1 MIVTNAKTSMESN
14 VPLNQVKKFGVDADN
29 MELVMEIL
37 SKLYSHPIRTMVQEY
52 ICNGRDA
59 MREAGTWGKIPMVIG
74 LPNTLEPTF
83 KVRDYGV
90 GISPERMDN
99 VFVFYGSSTKRSS
112 NVQTGGFGIGS
123 KSFRCYTD
131 SMSVTSFVDGI
142 KYVYVIQPS
151 GCLLISQEKT
161 KEPNGVEISIGVKH
175 KDISAFFDAVQR
187 CVRFWKE
194 PIKFLGT
201 TEGSIKQLTPV
212 CTIGEMDAYLIG
224 NDSQTIYLID
234 GIEYDMLQEDHLPYW
249 QRRQY
254 HFHSSGYAVA
264 INVPNGKF
272 KLHASREQLEVN
284 DNNKN
289 IQTQLLMKCTRIVEG
304 FVAKMISNPALTLKE
319 RLLKKTEY
327 SAFAK
332 VSEAMLQLDK
342 DHRLGGTTL
351 TLASNKLDTRYCRR
365 VRRGQNL
372 VFETN
377 KTNLVHTDR
386 SVIVDT
392 STDSNEGTLA
402 RRLNYYLSLHPEKTL
417 ILTSPN
423 AIPYCTEIFDTIIK
437 SETLPLPPKN
447 NTPKPPKST
456 REVFVFRVHRSG
468 HTSQQTVESFN
479 RDSLSCVGVDE
490 VTEEAQVLASF
501 LPVYRIPKS
510 NKKLVTRKYLS
521 IEEGIAHLSKL
532 HKEDSLIGIAQV
544 STCVKKLE
552 VMKDVIFADG
562 VGSDL
567 LAFLESKNPQ
577 LKDKRKANKAKF
589 DELLKKYPLIQVLMG
604 VHTYDSNNIKIL
616 VSEIN
621 KQTKDNK

>member
-1 MIVTNAKTSMESN
+1 
-14 VPLNQVKKFGVDADN
+14 
-29 MELVMEIL
+29 
-37 SKLYSHPIRTMVQEY
+37 
-52 ICNGRDA
+52 
-59 MREAGTWGKIPMVIG
+59 
-74 LPNTLEPTF
+74 
-83 KVRDYGV
+83 
-90 GISPERMDN
+90 
-99 VFVFYGSSTKRSS
+99 
-112 NVQTGGFGIGS
+112 
-123 KSFRCYTD
+123 
-131 SMSVTSFVDGI
+131 MSVTSFVDGT

-151 GCLLISQEKT
+151 GCLLLSKEKT

-194 PIKFLGT
+194 PIKFLG
-201 TEGSIKQLTPV
+201 SAANAIKQLTPV
-212 CTIGEMDAYLIG
+212 CTIGEMDAYLVG

-249 QRRQY
+249 RRRQY

-289 IQTQLLMKCTRIVEG
+289 IQTQLLNSCTRMVEE

-342 DHRLGGTTL
+342 DYRLGGTML
-351 TLASNKLDTRYCRR
+351 TSTGSVFEERYCRR
-365 VRRGQNL
+365 VRRGQKM
-372 VFETN
+372 VYETR
-377 KTNLVHTDR
+377 KSSSIRTDQ
-386 SVIVDT
+386 SIIVDT
-392 STDSNEGTLA
+392 STDTNEGTLA
-402 RRLNYYLSLHPEKTL
+402 RRLNYHLSLNPDKVL
-417 ILTSPN
+417 VMASPT
-423 AIPYCTEIFDTIIK
+423 AIPYCTEIFNTIIK

-479 RDSLSCVGVDE
+479 RDPFPCVGVDE

-501 LPVYRIPKS
+501 MSVFRIPKS
-510 NKKLVTRKYLS
+510 NKKLVTRKYMT
-521 IEEGIAHLSKL
+521 IEEGIAHLFKL

-567 LAFLESKNPQ
+567 LAFLESKNPE

-589 DELLKKYPLIQVLMG
+589 DELLKKY
-604 VHTYDSNNIKIL
+604 
-616 VSEIN
+616 
-621 KQTKDNK
+621 